1 MTKRKKAG
9 AHPASNARGKARA
22 EHKQEGDLKPARMS
36 GYGMLGELDRYLY
49 GEGRHYRIYEK
60 LGAHPLTY
68 HGQAGYYFAVW
79 APHAAS
85 VSVVGDFNG
94 WNPDLNP
101 MTQAEDSGI
110 YEDRKSVV

>member
-49 GEGRHYRIYEK
+49 GE
-60 LGAHPLTY
+60 
-68 HGQAGYYFAVW
+68 
-79 APHAAS
+79 
-85 VSVVGDFNG
+85 
-94 WNPDLNP
+94 
-101 MTQAEDSGI
+101 
-110 YEDRKSVV
+110 